1 MLKVKLVA
9 SKEKYEEIEK
19 ELKALGIDI
28 DDDSE
33 FTLSEDNT
41 FIDHLTGKLEDSF
54 HRINIDDVIYIE
66 SLAHDVLVH
75 TSEAIYRIKER
86 LWQLE
91 NLLDPDKFIR
101 ISNSVIVSKKA
112 IKSIKPALSQKFML
126 KLKNEKIVDVTRSYY
141 YIFKDKLGI

>member
-33 FTLSEDNT
+33 FTFSEDNAYVN
-41 FIDHLTGKLEDSF
+41 HLNGKLEDIL
-54 HRINIDDVIYIE
+54 HRVNVEDVIYVE

>member
-41 FIDHLTGKLEDSF
+41 FIDHLTGKLEDIL

-66 SLAHDVLVH
+66 SLAHDVLVN
-75 TSEAIYRIKER
+75 TSEATFKIKER

-91 NLLDPDKFIR
+91 NILDPDKFIR
-101 ISNSVIVSKKA
+101 ISNSVIVYKKA

-126 KLKNEKIVDVTRSYY
+126 VMINGDIVDVTRSYY
-141 YIFKDKLGI
+141 YIFKDKLRI